1 MRVRRVGWPAG
12 RPRTSRV
19 PVTLAWVPTIERISV
34 DFPQPEGPRRPVI
47 WPRGTS
53 KARPRRTVRGPRTTV
68 RPSAWTAE
76 VGGPLARV
84 VVAAVG
90 CPRLFIHHAM
100 NNALAGL

>member
-34 DFPQPEGPRRPVI
+34 DLPQPEGPRRPVI

-53 KARPRRTVRGPRTTV
+53 KARPRRTVRGPRATV
-68 RPSAWTAE
+68 RPSAWTAGRGRGPGTTVSPSAWTAG

-90 CPRLFIHHAM
+90 
-100 NNALAGL
+100 